1 METAILHLRD
11 DYASLENQVVHL
23 IQDADQMK
31 KQYMGLCDE
40 NKKLS
45 AEEGVGKANSYNDK
59 IRQFLEINVLDMI
72 DSEIQ
77 AELKTLHPTHLTQII
92 SEIQTK
98 NNDLERL
105 LDSEK
110 SNISHFEDNL
120 RHILENKKSIQNDYA
135 SLETQVLSL
144 IEDADEITKKYELV
158 KDDINRS
165 TTKQIA
171 PNLDS
176 SNENIR
182 QLKSEVHMRTETQ
195 LEIELAE
202 LQTKRDE
209 LGKNLETLRS
219 TNFSLENGMRGAVV
233 QTENS

>member
-45 AEEGVGKANSYNDK
+45 AEEGVGKANPHNDK

-72 DSEIQ
+72 DSELQ

-171 PNLDS
+171 PNLGS

-195 LEIELAE
+195 LDIELAE

-233 QTENS
+233 QAENS